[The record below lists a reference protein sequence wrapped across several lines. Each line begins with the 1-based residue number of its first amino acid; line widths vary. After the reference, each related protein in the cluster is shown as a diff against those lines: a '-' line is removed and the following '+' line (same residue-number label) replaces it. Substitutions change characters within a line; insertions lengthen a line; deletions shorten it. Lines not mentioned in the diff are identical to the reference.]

1 MDETMAEI
9 ASKSVKVIV
18 PRDMKNPASRTPD
31 ARGMHITV
39 ILCIAADGTHV
50 TPTLILP
57 LKHFP
62 EDCIALAHRY
72 HWSGQEEGWITEQ
85 IFRDWV
91 IKVFIPHVQNR
102 RQLRNLPEQPALLWL
117 DGHSS
122 RGSPEALQA
131 LIDANII
138 TATIPAHTSHILQP
152 LDCGVNR
159 AMKQCMRTRRGRIK
173 DDSTAGYRK
182 SLLEATDYGIHHAL
196 YHETVTNAW
205 NESCLFPWDPARK
218 LGNSN
223 QVSEAVP
230 QATTPSK
237 RRLSS
242 LSGKVLTRQE
252 LVDDL
257 IKLKAK
263 RQNSA
268 PPKV

>member
-1 MDETMAEI
+1 
-9 ASKSVKVIV
+9 
-18 PRDMKNPASRTPD
+18 
-31 ARGMHITV
+31 
-39 ILCIAADGTHV
+39 V

-182 SLLEATDYGIHHAL
+182 SLLGPLTTVSIRLFTTKRLRMLGTSLASFPGILPASWATQIK
-196 YHETVTNAW
+196 
-205 NESCLFPWDPARK
+205 CL
-218 LGNSN
+218 
-223 QVSEAVP
+223 
-230 QATTPSK
+230 K
-237 RRLSS
+237 RFL
-242 LSGKVLTRQE
+242 
-252 LVDDL
+252 
-257 IKLKAK
+257 K
-263 RQNSA
+263 RQ
-268 PPKV
+268 PPPSGAFHPFRVRS